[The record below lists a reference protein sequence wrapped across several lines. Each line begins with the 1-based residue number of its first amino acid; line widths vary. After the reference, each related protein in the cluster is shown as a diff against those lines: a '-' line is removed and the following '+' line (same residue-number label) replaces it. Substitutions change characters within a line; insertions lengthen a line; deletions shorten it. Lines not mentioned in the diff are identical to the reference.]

1 MFELYVFKPSNI
13 KQISSLL
20 TQVSFPGIWLP
31 IHFSVGDLSERQEN
45 EAFRCAPSV
54 WFWPC
59 SSSAF
64 LGGFDTLKLSNLIPA
79 TLSVFYVMPWA
90 SHIDAPDHPCS
101 IVTFH
106 IPWFFF
112 SWSLIIWPSNPL
124 SVFYVAYDIEQTS
137 RSPLVNIIVFMYCWI
152 VAADIFQKIQGLS
165 PMEISPKELTLVT
178 VSNSTKPTS

>member
-1 MFELYVFKPSNI
+1 
-13 KQISSLL
+13 
-20 TQVSFPGIWLP
+20 
-31 IHFSVGDLSERQEN
+31 
-45 EAFRCAPSV
+45 
-54 WFWPC
+54 
-59 SSSAF
+59 
-64 LGGFDTLKLSNLIPA
+64 
-79 TLSVFYVMPWA
+79 MPWA

-112 SWSLIIWPSNPL
+112 WSLIIWPSNPL

-137 RSPLVNIIVFMYCWI
+137 RSPLVSIIVFMYCWI

-178 VSNSTKPTS
+178 VSNSTKPTF